1 MVYVILAIV
10 VVVVIGV
17 YVLSRRKAATRG
29 YSYVPDTDEL
39 GNKVFNPREIPN
51 VTLATPEFKT
61 EEIAHDEFKGDVSDD
76 LLDPSNPHHATWV
89 KEHPEMETDAEWVQ
103 EHLEDTPS

>member
-1 MVYVILAIV
+1 MVYVILAILV
-10 VVVVIGV
+10 VVVAGIF
-17 YVLSRRKAATRG
+17 VLGRRKSASRG
-29 YSYVPDTDEL
+29 YSYVPDAAEL

-61 EEIAHDEFKGDVSDD
+61 EEITHDEFKGDASDD
-76 LLDPSNPHHATWV
+76 LLDPSNPHHAAWV

-103 EHLEDTPS
+103 EHPEDTPS